1 MFNRSALTG
10 RLVNSLLKKEFEV
23 FLTHG
28 CFDIAAKRE
37 SLLLIK
43 SLINIDGFNPQQAQ
57 SLRTVSYFLAACP
70 FVVSM
75 RNNRGF
81 LADHM
86 IYSRFDVPVVTPKLF
101 ENILGEDAYSSKSAK
116 GRHTIEIDVDALRSK
131 RYELK
136 FTLEELANLIGI
148 SKKALYEIENKRTNP
163 TERTAK
169 RLEHSLKIKLRSIYK
184 PQPAGPTYAKPASE
198 LQKTVSKELSRMG
211 MENSPVQH
219 APFEI
224 IGKETFSLITGLSA
238 NTKKIKREAT
248 TVKRLS
254 GIFSSSAFFV
264 AKRTEEKSIGGVP
277 VLLEEE
283 LPEIGSAK
291 ELKKLIEESSD

>member
-1 MFNRSALTG
+1 MLNRSGLTG

-23 FLTHG
+23 FLTRG

-43 SLINIDGFNPQQAQ
+43 SLINIDGFNSQQAQ
-57 SLRTVSYFLAACP
+57 SLRTVSYFLTACP

-75 RNNRGF
+75 RNNRGS
-81 LADHM
+81 LADSM

-101 ENILGEDAYSSKSAK
+101 ENILEEEAYSSKSAK
-116 GRHTIEIDVDALRSK
+116 GRHTIEINADALRSK

-136 FTLEELANLIGI
+136 FTLEELANIIGI

-169 RLEHSLKIKLRSIYK
+169 RLERSLKIKLRSIYK
-184 PQPAGPTYAKPASE
+184 PQPAEPTYINPTNK
-198 LQKTVSKELSRMG
+198 LQKTVSTELSRMG
-211 MENSPVQH
+211 MENSPVHH
-219 APFEI
+219 ASFEI
-224 IGKETFSLITGLSA
+224 IGKEKLSFIAGCSA
-238 NTKKIKREAT
+238 NTKKIRREASA
-248 TVKRLS
+248 VKKLS

-264 AKRTEEKSIGGVP
+264 AKRSEEKSVDGVP
-277 VLLEEE
+277 VLLEQE
-283 LPEIGSAK
+283 LPTIGSVK
-291 ELKKLIEESSD
+291 ELKKLIKESSE

>member
-1 MFNRSALTG
+1 MLNRLALTG

-23 FLTHG
+23 FLTRG

-57 SLRTVSYFLAACP
+57 SLRTVSYFLSACP

-81 LADHM
+81 LTDSM
-86 IYSRFDVPVVTPKLF
+86 IYSRFDVPVVTLKMF
-101 ENILGEDAYSSKSAK
+101 ENILEEDAYSSKSAK

-169 RLEHSLKIKLRSIYK
+169 KLERSLKIKLRSIYR
-184 PQPAGPTYAKPASE
+184 PQPAGPTYANPANK
-198 LQKTVSKELSRMG
+198 LQKTVSTELSRMG

-219 APFEI
+219 AAFEI
-224 IGKETFSLITGLSA
+224 IGKEKFSFIAGCSA
-238 NTKKIKREAT
+238 NTKKIRREAVA
-248 TVKRLS
+248 VKKLS

-264 AKRTEEKSIGGVP
+264 AKHSEEKSVDGVP
-277 VLLEEE
+277 VLLEQE
-283 LPEIGSAK
+283 LPAIASVK
-291 ELKKLIEESSD
+291 ELEKLIKESSE